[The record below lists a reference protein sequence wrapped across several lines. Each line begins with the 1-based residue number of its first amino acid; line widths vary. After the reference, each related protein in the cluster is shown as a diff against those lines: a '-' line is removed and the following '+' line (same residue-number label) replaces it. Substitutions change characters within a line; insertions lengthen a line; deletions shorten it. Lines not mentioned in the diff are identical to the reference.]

1 MIFRAQAERPAPFS
15 FKDAIPMT
23 GANEPPTPPL
33 EKKKPKGRVTILRKG
48 LMVLALPL
56 LYQAVFIGLLIKRQ
70 HDLNDAQFWALHTKQ
85 VIETT
90 DHLFLLLVT
99 QHSNL
104 RAYIL
109 TSNPVFE
116 DDMKNTQK
124 NLRAALQNLKGLV
137 NDNPR
142 QEDRLDHI
150 TKLAQSQLE
159 FQDEVISEVRTSE
172 RQKAVSAVKTLKGK
186 ELMDEL
192 QIEIDSFRAHEE
204 RVDAERL
211 ETLRRSSVE
220 QTWILAGGMAVSLIV
235 GALAAGIFS
244 REIGDRIRAVAENT
258 RRIARGEKLPPIV
271 DGTDEIHDLDA
282 QFHSMSDALNGAR
295 FKERVY
301 QQTLERRASELTRA
315 NRDLSHKTQEI
326 EMFVYSVSHDLRS
339 PLVNLQ
345 GFSRELGTARGEL
358 QKILTGNLSEEAR
371 ETAKQLIERDV
382 AESIHYIQTAVTRLS
397 GIIDALLRLSRAG
410 RVEYRPAM
418 VELQPIIS
426 RILEAMRGTITE
438 RKAEVTVLDLAPAWA
453 DPTAAEQIFANLIGN
468 AVNYLDPTRPGKIE
482 IGMTKRE
489 VDDLENPLI
498 YYVKDNGLG
507 IADAYLP
514 KVFAVFQRLHGSVA
528 PGEGVGLALVRRM
541 VERHGGKVWVES
553 AEGAGSTFL
562 VAFPA
567 EAEFSPLSA
576 VAPRKESVNFRP
588 RTSR

>member
-1 MIFRAQAERPAPFS
+1 MQASTTAAS
-15 FKDAIPMT
+15 
-23 GANEPPTPPL
+23 EPPATSI
-33 EKKKPKGRVTILRKG
+33 KKPRPKSRVTILRKG

-56 LYQAVFIGLLIKRQ
+56 LYQAVFIGLLLKRQ
-70 HDLNDAQFWALHTKQ
+70 HDLNGAQFWALHTKK

-116 DDMKNTQK
+116 DDLKNTQK
-124 NLRAALQNLKGLV
+124 NLRAAMQNLQALIQ
-137 NDNPR
+137 DNR
-142 QEDRLDHI
+142 SQENRLDHI
-150 TKLAQSQLE
+150 ARLAQSQLE
-159 FQDEVISEVRTSE
+159 FQDQVIAEVRTNE
-172 RQKAVSAVKTLKGK
+172 RDKAVAAVKTLKGK

-192 QIEIDSFRAHEE
+192 QIEIESFRANEE
-204 RVDAERL
+204 KLDTERL

-220 QTWILAGGMAVSLIV
+220 QTWLLLGGMAVNLIV
-235 GALAAGIFS
+235 GALAAGMFS
-244 REIGDRIRAVAENT
+244 REIGDRILAVAENT
-258 RRIARGEKLPPIV
+258 RRIAKGEKLPPIL

-282 QFHSMSDALNGAR
+282 QFRLMSDAMDRAR

-345 GFSRELGTARGEL
+345 GFSRELGTARLEL
-358 QKILTGNLSEEAR
+358 QNILAGDLSNEAR
-371 ETAKQLIERDV
+371 DSAKLVIDRDI

-410 RVEYRPAM
+410 RVEYRPKLI
-418 VELQPIIS
+418 ELPPIIS

-438 RKAEVTVLDLAPAWA
+438 RKAQIIVLDLAPVWA
-453 DPTAAEQIFANLIGN
+453 DPTAVEQIFANLIGN
-468 AVNYLDPTRPGKIE
+468 AVNYLDPSRPGKIE
-482 IGMTKRE
+482 IGMAERK
-489 VDDLENPLI
+489 VDDLENSLT

-553 AEGAGSTFL
+553 TEGVGSTFL
-562 VAFPA
+562 VAFPSK
-567 EAEFSPLSA
+567 AEFSPLSI
-576 VAPRKESVNFRP
+576 VAPRKESVSFRP
-588 RTSR
+588 RTPK

>member
-1 MIFRAQAERPAPFS
+1 
-15 FKDAIPMT
+15 MT
-23 GANEPPTPPL
+23 GGNESPTPPPL
-33 EKKKPKGRVTILRKG
+33 ERTKPKGRVTILRKG

-56 LYQAVFIGLLIKRQ
+56 LYQAVFIGVLLKRQ
-70 HDLNDAQFWALHTKQ
+70 HDLNDAQSWALHTKE
-85 VIETT
+85 VIEKT
-90 DHLFLLLVT
+90 DNLFLLLVM

-124 NLRAALQNLKGLV
+124 DLRTAMKELKGLV
-137 NDNPR
+137 RDNPR

-172 RQKAVSAVKTLKGK
+172 REKAISAVKTLKGK
-186 ELMDEL
+186 ELMDKL
-192 QIEIDSFRAHEE
+192 HLEIDSFRAHEE
-204 RVDAERL
+204 KLDAERL
-211 ETLRRSSVE
+211 ETLRSSSVE
-220 QTWILAGGMAVSLIV
+220 QTWILAGGMVVSLIV

-244 REIGDRIRAVAENT
+244 REIGDRILAVAENT
-258 RRIARGEKLPPIV
+258 RRIARGEKLPPILG
-271 DGTDEIHDLDA
+271 GTDEIHDLDA
-282 QFHSMSDALNGAR
+282 QFHSMSDALDGAR

-301 QQTLERRASELTRA
+301 QQTMERRAAELTRA

-345 GFSRELGTARGEL
+345 GFSRELGSARGEL
-358 QKILTGNLSEEAR
+358 QKIIAGDLSEEAR
-371 ETAKQLIERDV
+371 ASAKELIERDV

-410 RVEYRPAM
+410 RVEYRPAL
-418 VELQPIIS
+418 VQLPPIIS
-426 RILEAMRGTITE
+426 RILEAMRGTITQ
-438 RKAEVTVLDLAPAWA
+438 RKAEITVLDLAPVWA
-453 DPTAAEQIFANLIGN
+453 DPTAVEQIFANLIGN
-468 AVNYLDPTRPGKIE
+468 AVNYLDPNRPGKIE
-482 IGMTKRE
+482 IGMIERE
-489 VDDLENPLI
+489 VEDLENPLV

-507 IADAYLP
+507 IPDAYLP
-514 KVFAVFQRLHGSVA
+514 KVFAVFQRLHGAVA

-553 AEGAGSTFL
+553 VQGVGSTFL
-562 VAFPA
+562 VAFPSK
-567 EAEFSPLSA
+567 AEFSPLGA

-588 RTSR
+588 RISR

>member
-567 EAEFSPLSA
+567 KAEFSPLSA

>member
-124 NLRAALQNLKGLV
+124 NLRAALQSLKGLV

-567 EAEFSPLSA
+567 KAEFSPLSA

>member
-1 MIFRAQAERPAPFS
+1 MQTS
-15 FKDAIPMT
+15 TT
-23 GANEPPTPPL
+23 GANELPAPAP
-33 EKKKPKGRVTILRKG
+33 EKTKPKRRVTIHRKG

-56 LYQAVFIGLLIKRQ
+56 LYQAVFIGLLLKRQ
-70 HDLNDAQFWALHTKQ
+70 HDVNDAQFWAIHTKK
-85 VIETT
+85 VMETT

-116 DDMKNTQK
+116 DDMNNTQK
-124 NLRAALQNLKGLV
+124 NLRAAMQSLKELIQ
-137 NDNPR
+137 DNR
-142 QEDRLDHI
+142 NQQDRLDHI
-150 TKLAQSQLE
+150 ARLAGAQLE
-159 FQDEVISEVRTSE
+159 FQDEVISQVRTSE
-172 RQKAVSAVKTLKGK
+172 RDKAVSAVKTLKGK

-192 QIEIDSFRAHEE
+192 QNAIDAFRANEE
-204 RVDAERL
+204 KLDSERL
-211 ETLRRSSVE
+211 ETLRRSGVE
-220 QTWILAGGMAVSLIV
+220 QTWLLVGGMAVNLVV
-235 GALAAGIFS
+235 GALAAGMFS
-244 REIGDRIRAVAENT
+244 REIGDRIMALAENT
-258 RRIARGEKLPPIV
+258 RRIARGEKLPPIIG
-271 DGTDEIHDLDA
+271 GTDEIHDLDT

-345 GFSRELGTARGEL
+345 GFSRELGTARLEL
-358 QKILTGNLSEEAR
+358 QNILAGDFSDKAR
-371 ETAKQLIERDV
+371 GSAKLLIDRDV
-382 AESIHYIQTAVTRLS
+382 TESIHYIQTAVTRLS
-397 GIIDALLRLSRAG
+397 SIIDALLRLSRAG
-410 RVEYRPAM
+410 RVEYRPKW
-418 VELQPIIS
+418 VDLPPIIS

-438 RKAEVTVLDLAPAWA
+438 RKAEVAVRDLAPVWA
-453 DPTAAEQIFANLIGN
+453 DPTAIEQIFANLIGN
-468 AVNYLDPTRPGKIE
+468 AVNYLDSSRPGKIE
-482 IGMTKRE
+482 IGMTERE
-489 VDDLENPLI
+489 VDDLENSVT

-507 IADAYLP
+507 IAEAYLP

-553 AEGAGSTFL
+553 TEGAGSTFL

-567 EAEFSPLSA
+567 KAEFSPLSV
-576 VAPRKESVNFRP
+576 VAPRKESISLRP
-588 RTSR
+588 RNPK

>member
-1 MIFRAQAERPAPFS
+1 
-15 FKDAIPMT
+15 MT
-23 GANEPPTPPL
+23 GAATPPAPAP
-33 EKKKPKGRVTILRKG
+33 ERTKPKRRVTILRKG
-48 LMVLALPL
+48 LLVLALPL
-56 LYQAVFIGLLIKRQ
+56 LYQAVFIGLLLKRQ
-70 HDLNDAQFWALHTKQ
+70 HDMHAAQFWAIHTKN

-116 DDMKNTQK
+116 DEMNNTQT
-124 NLRAALQNLKGLV
+124 NLRAALAHLRALIQ
-137 NDNPR
+137 DNR
-142 QEDRLDHI
+142 SQQERLDHI
-150 TKLAQSQLE
+150 ARLAESQVE
-159 FQDEVISEVRTSE
+159 FQGQVISEVRTSA
-172 RQKAVSAVKTLKGK
+172 RDKAVSAVKTLKGK

-192 QIEIDSFRAHEE
+192 RNAIEAFRANEE
-204 RVDAERL
+204 KLDSARL
-211 ETLRRSSVE
+211 ETLHRADVE
-220 QTWILAGGMAVSLIV
+220 QSWLLGGGMAVNLIV
-235 GALAAGIFS
+235 GGLAAAMFS
-244 REIGDRIRAVAENT
+244 REIGSRILAVAENT
-258 RRIARGEKLPPIV
+258 RRISRGEKLPPIL

-282 QFHSMSDALNGAR
+282 EFHSMSDALNGAR

-345 GFSRELGTARGEL
+345 GFSRELGTARLEL
-358 QKILTGNLSEEAR
+358 QNILAADLSNEAR
-371 ETAKQLIERDV
+371 SSAKRLIDRDV
-382 AESIHYIQTAVTRLS
+382 TESIHYIQTAVTRLS

-410 RVEYRPAM
+410 RVEYRPKLL
-418 VELQPIIS
+418 ELPPIIS
-426 RILEAMRGTITE
+426 RIVEAMRGTITE
-438 RKAEVTVLDLAPAWA
+438 RHAEITVLDLAPVWA
-453 DPTAAEQIFANLIGN
+453 DPIALEQIFANLIGN
-468 AVNYLDPTRPGKIE
+468 AVNYLDSSRPGKIE
-482 IGMTKRE
+482 IGMTQRE
-489 VDDLENPLI
+489 VDDLENPLT

-507 IADAYLP
+507 IAAAYLP

-553 AEGAGSTFL
+553 TEGVGSTFL

-567 EAEFSPLSA
+567 KAEFSPLSA

-588 RTSR
+588 RNPP